1 MFVLNSDDFVGCAIR
16 KIGPIAQTRQPS
28 MRISFSPDRSLLL
41 ALLLAS
47 ISLNLGQC
55 MAQDWPNVIS
65 KLERGGQQ
73 RRKQQLPTAYN
84 NYAIALSEQG
94 DWKKAEAQLEKA
106 IALNGTNQQF
116 KKNLA
121 AIYIEHA
128 MSLRKQRQANGL
140 NMHRTAR
147 RLAEK
152 ALIHDRNLAEAHVLI
167 GDIAYDNQHLRQ
179 ARAAWTKARKLKP
192 DLQAIETRIA
202 KLNTE
207 FAIEKNFDRET
218 KGYFDIRYQNGIKSS
233 TAVQFQ
239 QWLSKARRDVGND
252 FKYWPRHKIVVLVY
266 SPEAFKRIRSG
277 PDWVA
282 GIYDGKIRVPLPN
295 TGSGKEEVKPTL
307 VHEYA
312 HAVVHDL
319 GGGRCP
325 VWLNEGLAEF
335 QEAKVRQPALDRLR
349 TAVRLKQL
357 IPINQL
363 DDAFQSSDLAVAS
376 LAYQEA
382 YSIVQYVAQ
391 SQGFFRFGRILKLV
405 ASGVSVDVAIEKEL
419 RLTTAQLE
427 RNWVRWLPDIVR

>member
-1 MFVLNSDDFVGCAIR
+1 MHKL
-16 KIGPIAQTRQPS
+16 GPIAKPDNRAMP
-28 MRISFSPDRSLLL
+28 ISFSPNRLLL
-41 ALLLAS
+41 LPLLVAS
-47 ISLNLGQC
+47 AASNLDRC
-55 MAQDWPNVIS
+55 SAQDWPTVIS

-94 DWKKAEAQLEKA
+94 DWQKAEMQLEKA
-106 IALNGTNQQF
+106 IALNGTNQRF

-121 AIYIEHA
+121 AIYMEHA
-128 MSLRKQRQANGL
+128 MSLRKQRQANSL
-140 NMHRTAR
+140 NMHRTAK

-167 GDIAYDNQHLRQ
+167 GDIAYDNQNLRQ
-179 ARAAWTKARKLKP
+179 ARAAWTKAKKLKP
-192 DLQAIETRIA
+192 DLQAIENRIA

-207 FAIEKNFDRET
+207 FAVEKNFDREA
-218 KGYFDIRYQNGIKSS
+218 KGYFDIRYQSGIKSS
-233 TAVQFQ
+233 TAIQFQ

-266 SPEAFKRIRSG
+266 TPEAFKRIRSG

-295 TGSGKEEVKPTL
+295 TGSGEEGIKPTL

-319 GGGRCP
+319 SGGRCP
-325 VWLNEGLAEF
+325 VWMNEGLAEF
-335 QEAKVRQPALDRLR
+335 QEAKVRQPVLDRLR

-357 IPINQL
+357 IPIDQL
-363 DDAFQSSDLAVAS
+363 NDAFQSSDFAVAS

-382 YSIVQYVAQ
+382 YSIVRYVAQ
-391 SQGFFRFGRILKLV
+391 SHGFFRFGRILKLV

-427 RNWVRWLPDIVR
+427 RNWIRWIPDIVR